1 MVFGDKNMCSRKG
14 NIFNSGLRPAIFIL
28 TEDFFSTGQLLSH
41 VLHVKK
47 SLEQAHH
54 FQPSSDNFITEVEP
68 PQFGI
73 LAWKWRPN
81 G

>member
-1 MVFGDKNMCSRKG
+1 MYSRKI
-14 NIFNSGLRPAIFIL
+14 NIFNSDPPSLYLLRI
-28 TEDFFSTGQLLSH
+28 FFSTGQLLSH